1 MSLEERI
8 KGISVACNPSG
19 ESMRHKAATL
29 AAEAD
34 ELMREM
40 AEALM
45 WVRDCNTSDKEEVLN
60 LHKTVLES
68 IDDYNNWKEQNQ

>member
-1 MSLEERI
+1 M
-8 KGISVACNPSG
+8 
-19 ESMRHKAATL
+19 

-40 AEALM
+40 ADTLM
-45 WVRDCNTSDKEEVLN
+45 WVRDCDTNDKEEVLN

-68 IDDYNNWKEQNQ
+68 IDDYNNWKEQTQ